1 MSLALPT
8 RADVLAAAPRVA
20 RFAIRTPLLE
30 SDRIN
35 DACGMRVLVKAEC
48 LQPRGAFKMR
58 GAANRLLKLGE
69 DERARGVVAFSSG
82 NHAQAVAY
90 VARALGI
97 AATIVSPSDAPD
109 VKLASVR
116 ADGARLVLYD
126 RVTESREAIAAAI
139 AAETGAVVVPAFDDA
154 DVIAGQGTCGLE
166 IMEQAREMGAR
177 PEAVLVCTSGGGL
190 AAGIALAL
198 DGAAKL
204 ICVEP
209 EGHDDMARSLGAGAP
224 VANAPGIRS
233 ISDALLTPQPG
244 DLTLPILLAARA
256 SAVTVSDADA
266 LAAMAVAA
274 RSLRLV
280 AEPGGAVALA
290 AALKGLAPKG
300 AACIA
305 VTLSGGNVDPATLMR
320 ALAVDRT

>member
-1 MSLALPT
+1 
-8 RADVLAAAPRVA
+8 
-20 RFAIRTPLLE
+20 
-30 SDRIN
+30 
-35 DACGMRVLVKAEC
+35 MRVLVKAEC

-58 GAANRLLKLGE
+58 GAANRLLQLSAE
-69 DERARGVVAFSSG
+69 ERARGVVAFSSG

-97 AATIVSPSDAPD
+97 SATIVSPSDAPA
-109 VKLASVR
+109 VKLASVE

-154 DVIAGQGTCGLE
+154 AVIAGQGTCGLE
-166 IMEQAREMGAR
+166 ILEQAAEMSAALD
-177 PEAVLVCTSGGGL
+177 AVLVCTSGGGL

-198 DGAAKL
+198 DGAVPL

-209 EGHDDMARSLGAGAP
+209 EGHDDMARSLAARAP

-233 ISDALLTPQPG
+233 ISDALLTHQPG
-244 DLTLPILLAARA
+244 DLTLPILLAAGA
-256 SAVTVSDADA
+256 TAVTVSDDDA

-300 AACIA
+300 ASCIA
-305 VTLSGGNVDPATLMR
+305 LTLSGGNVDAATLMR
-320 ALAVDRT
+320 ALASDRA